1 MSKKNKLFMLV
12 FFFEIELKGRKA
24 MGNAKNEK
32 TNIGVPRGT
41 LSKEYKEIL
50 DYIFKNEIINFSEL
64 IECFSE
70 KYDKETIIQNIAQMK
85 EYEDVQITQVEN
97 DREIKAIR
105 NAEGLT
111 RKELQDIENIKKWGD
126 GYNEEDFRFL
136 NQKFD
141 EYKQSFNIR
150 NPQTNND
157 IITIC
162 QLELILKDLL
172 LRQRNKEDVI
182 NEIQKIKK
190 TINETA
196 NLAKLSESKRTAD
209 DYGID
214 SLSKIISIVEKD
226 LIEEGNWI
234 DAYDIVNNELQVKK
248 DDYDLLLDNYNL
260 NEWNGN

>member
-1 MSKKNKLFMLV
+1 
-12 FFFEIELKGRKA
+12 
-24 MGNAKNEK
+24 MGNSENEK
-32 TNIGVPRGT
+32 NRQIPNREI
-41 LSKEYKEIL
+41 SIEYKEIL
-50 DYIFKNEIINFSEL
+50 GYIFKNGKITYTELVENLKDRFNQEIIVTNLSL
-64 IECFSE
+64 M
-70 KYDKETIIQNIAQMK
+70 KENKDVTIIQL
-85 EYEDVQITQVEN
+85 EN
-97 DREIKAIR
+97 NREIEALK
-105 NAEGLT
+105 NEEGLT
-111 RKELQDIENIKKWGD
+111 IEEIENNENIRKWGD
-126 GYNEEDFRFL
+126 GYSQEDFKFL

-234 DAYDIVNNELQVKK
+234 DAFDIVNNELQVKK

-260 NEWNGN
+260 NEWNGH

>member
-1 MSKKNKLFMLV
+1 
-12 FFFEIELKGRKA
+12 
-24 MGNAKNEK
+24 MGNAKSEK
-32 TNIGVPRGT
+32 AKQAIPRET
-41 LSKEYKEIL
+41 LPKEYIEIL
-50 DYIFKNEIINFSEL
+50 EYIFKNEKITFSEL
-64 IECFSE
+64 VENLNE
-70 KYDKETIIQNIAQMK
+70 KYDKETIIKNIAKMK
-85 EYEDVQITQVEN
+85 DYEDVEITQLEN

-105 NAEGLT
+105 NSEGLT
-111 RKELQDIENIKKWGD
+111 REDIQNNENIRKWGN
-126 GYNEEDFRFL
+126 GYSEEDFRFL

-182 NEIQKIKK
+182 SEIQKIKK

-260 NEWNGN
+260 NDWNGN

>member
-1 MSKKNKLFMLV
+1 MGNSKKEKR
-12 FFFEIELKGRKA
+12 EIPKK
-24 MGNAKNEK
+24 
-32 TNIGVPRGT
+32 T
-41 LSKEYKEIL
+41 LSSEYKEIL
-50 DYIFKNEIINFSEL
+50 EYIFKKQKINFSEL
-64 IECFSE
+64 VDNLKN
-70 KYDKETIIQNIAQMK
+70 KYDNKTIIDNISLMK
-85 EYEDVQITQVEN
+85 DFECVKITQLEN
-97 DREIKAIR
+97 DREIKALK
-105 NAEGLT
+105 NSEGLT
-111 RKELQDIENIKKWGD
+111 TEEIQNNVNIKKWGD
-126 GYNEEDFRFL
+126 GYSQEDFEFL

-172 LRQRNKEDVI
+172 RRQRNQEDVI
-182 NEIQKIKK
+182 SEIQKIKK

-234 DAYDIVNNELQVKK
+234 DAFDIVNNELQVKK

>member
-1 MSKKNKLFMLV
+1 
-12 FFFEIELKGRKA
+12 
-24 MGNAKNEK
+24 MGNAKSEK
-32 TNIGVPRGT
+32 AKQAIPRET
-41 LSKEYKEIL
+41 LPKEYIEIL
-50 DYIFKNEIINFSEL
+50 EYIFKSENITFSEL
-64 IECFSE
+64 VENLNE
-70 KYDKETIIQNIAQMK
+70 KYDKETIIKNIAKMK
-85 EYEDVQITQVEN
+85 DYEDVEITQLEN

-105 NAEGLT
+105 NSEGLT
-111 RKELQDIENIKKWGD
+111 REDIQNNENIRKWGN
-126 GYNEEDFRFL
+126 GYSEEDFRFL

-182 NEIQKIKK
+182 SEIQKIKK

-260 NEWNGN
+260 NDWNGN

>member
-1 MSKKNKLFMLV
+1 
-12 FFFEIELKGRKA
+12 
-24 MGNAKNEK
+24 MGNSKNEK
-32 TNIGVPRGT
+32 IQKEIPKEK
-41 LSKEYKEIL
+41 LSKEFKEIL
-50 DYIFKNEIINFSEL
+50 EYIFKNEQITFTEL
-64 IECFSE
+64 ISDLKDNF
-70 KYDKETIIQNIAQMK
+70 DKEIIVSNLSLMK
-85 EYEDVQITQVEN
+85 DFEYIEITQLEN
-97 DREIKAIR
+97 DREIIALK
-105 NAEGLT
+105 NEEGLT
-111 RKELQDIENIKKWGD
+111 KKDIEHNENIKKWGD
-126 GYNEEDFRFL
+126 GYSQEDFAFL

-182 NEIQKIKK
+182 SEIQKIKK

-234 DAYDIVNNELQVKK
+234 NAFDIVNNELQVKK

-260 NEWNGN
+260 NEWNGH

>member
-1 MSKKNKLFMLV
+1 
-12 FFFEIELKGRKA
+12 

-32 TNIGVPRGT
+32 TNQQLPRET

-50 DYIFKNEIINFSEL
+50 EYIFKNEKINFSEL
-64 IECFSE
+64 LENLNE
-70 KYDKETIIQNIAQMK
+70 KYDKDIIIKNIAQMK
-85 EYEDVQITQVEN
+85 EYEDVEITQLEN
-97 DREIKAIR
+97 DREIKALK
-105 NAEGLT
+105 NSEGLT
-111 RKELQDIENIKKWGD
+111 KEELQHNENIRKWGD
-126 GYNEEDFRFL
+126 GYSEEDFRFL

-214 SLSKIISIVEKD
+214 SLSKIISIVEKE

-234 DAYDIVNNELQVKK
+234 DAFDIVNNELQVKK

-260 NEWNGN
+260 NDWNGN

>member
-1 MSKKNKLFMLV
+1 
-12 FFFEIELKGRKA
+12 
-24 MGNAKNEK
+24 MGNSKNEK
-32 TNIGVPRGT
+32 IEKEIPREK

-50 DYIFKNEIINFSEL
+50 TYIFKNEKVTFLELVDNLKDKFDKEVIIN
-64 IECFSE
+64 
-70 KYDKETIIQNIAQMK
+70 NISLMK
-85 EYEDVQITQVEN
+85 DYEDVKITQLEN
-97 DREIKAIR
+97 DREIEALR
-105 NAEGLT
+105 NEEGLT
-111 RKELQDIENIKKWGD
+111 REEIENNENIRKWGD
-126 GYNEEDFRFL
+126 GYSQEDFRFL

-182 NEIQKIKK
+182 SEIQKIKK

-234 DAYDIVNNELQVKK
+234 DAFDIVNNELQVKK

-260 NEWNGN
+260 NEWNGH

>member
-1 MSKKNKLFMLV
+1 MDSSSNKN
-12 FFFEIELKGRKA
+12 EELKS
-24 MGNAKNEK
+24 E
-32 TNIGVPRGT
+32 
-41 LSKEYKEIL
+41 LSSEYTEIL
-50 DYIFKNEIINFSEL
+50 EYIFNKGKINYTEL
-64 IECFSE
+64 VESL
-70 KYDKETIIQNIAQMK
+70 KDKFEQETIITNLSSMK
-85 EYEDVQITQVEN
+85 ENGDVIIKQIEN
-97 DREIKAIR
+97 DREIEAVR
-105 NAEGLT
+105 NQEGLT
-111 RKELQDIENIKKWGD
+111 AEEIKNKENIKKWGN
-126 GYNEEDFRFL
+126 GYTQEDFDFL

-182 NEIQKIKK
+182 SEIQKIKK

-234 DAYDIVNNELQVKK
+234 DAFDIVNNVLQVKK
-248 DDYDLLLDNYNL
+248 MIMIYY
-260 NEWNGN
+260 

>member
-1 MSKKNKLFMLV
+1 MGSSKSEKVQKEIPKEKLSAEFK
-12 FFFEIELKGRKA
+12 EILEYIL
-24 MGNAKNEK
+24 KNEK
-32 TNIGVPRGT
+32 ITFTELVSN
-41 LSKEYKEIL
+41 LKEKF
-50 DYIFKNEIINFSEL
+50 DNEIIISNLSL
-64 IECFSE
+64 
-70 KYDKETIIQNIAQMK
+70 MK
-85 EYEDVQITQVEN
+85 DFEYVEITQLEN
-97 DREIKAIR
+97 DREIVALK
-105 NAEGLT
+105 NQEGLT
-111 RKELQDIENIKKWGD
+111 KKEIEHKENIKKWGD
-126 GYNEEDFRFL
+126 GYSQEDFAFL

-182 NEIQKIKK
+182 SEIQKIKK

-226 LIEEGNWI
+226 LIEEGSWI
-234 DAYDIVNNELQVKK
+234 DAFDIVNNELQVKK

-260 NEWNGN
+260 NEWNGR

>member
-1 MSKKNKLFMLV
+1 MDSSSNKN
-12 FFFEIELKGRKA
+12 EELKS
-24 MGNAKNEK
+24 E
-32 TNIGVPRGT
+32 
-41 LSKEYKEIL
+41 LSSEYTEIL
-50 DYIFKNEIINFSEL
+50 EYIFNKGKINYTEL
-64 IECFSE
+64 VESLKDRFE
-70 KYDKETIIQNIAQMK
+70 QETIITNLSSMK
-85 EYEDVQITQVEN
+85 ENGDVIIKQIEY
-97 DREIKAIR
+97 DREIEAVR
-105 NAEGLT
+105 NQEGLT
-111 RKELQDIENIKKWGD
+111 AEEIKNKENIKKWGN
-126 GYNEEDFRFL
+126 GYTQEDFDFL

-182 NEIQKIKK
+182 SEIQKIKK
-190 TINETA
+190 TINETS

-234 DAYDIVNNELQVKK
+234 DAFDIVNNELQVKK
-248 DDYDLLLDNYNL
+248 DDYDLLLDNYHL

>member
-1 MSKKNKLFMLV
+1 MDSSSNKN
-12 FFFEIELKGRKA
+12 EELKS
-24 MGNAKNEK
+24 E
-32 TNIGVPRGT
+32 
-41 LSKEYKEIL
+41 LSSEYTEIL
-50 DYIFKNEIINFSEL
+50 EYIFNKGKINYTEL
-64 IECFSE
+64 VESLKDRFE
-70 KYDKETIIQNIAQMK
+70 QETIITNLSSMK
-85 EYEDVQITQVEN
+85 ENGDVIIKQIEY
-97 DREIKAIR
+97 DREIEAVR
-105 NAEGLT
+105 NQEGLT
-111 RKELQDIENIKKWGD
+111 AEEIKNKENIKKWGN
-126 GYNEEDFRFL
+126 GYTQEDFDFL

-182 NEIQKIKK
+182 SEIQKIKK

-234 DAYDIVNNELQVKK
+234 DAFDIVNNELQVKK
-248 DDYDLLLDNYNL
+248 DDYDLLLDNYHL

>member
-1 MSKKNKLFMLV
+1 MGNSKKGKR
-12 FFFEIELKGRKA
+12 EIPKK
-24 MGNAKNEK
+24 
-32 TNIGVPRGT
+32 T
-41 LSKEYKEIL
+41 LSNEYKEIL
-50 DYIFKNEIINFSEL
+50 EYIFKNQKINFSEL
-64 IECFSE
+64 VDNLKD
-70 KYDKETIIQNIAQMK
+70 KYDNKTIIENISLMK
-85 EYEDVQITQVEN
+85 ECEDVKITQLEN
-97 DREIKAIR
+97 DREIEALK
-105 NAEGLT
+105 NSEGLT
-111 RKELQDIENIKKWGD
+111 TEEIQNNANIKKWGD
-126 GYNEEDFRFL
+126 GYSQEDFEFL

-172 LRQRNKEDVI
+172 RRQRNQEDVI
-182 NEIQKIKK
+182 SEIQKIKK

-234 DAYDIVNNELQVKK
+234 DAFDIVNNELQVKK

>member
-1 MSKKNKLFMLV
+1 
-12 FFFEIELKGRKA
+12 
-24 MGNAKNEK
+24 MGNSNKKTEK
-32 TNIGVPRGT
+32 EIPREN
-41 LSKEYKEIL
+41 SSEEYKEIL
-50 DYIFKNEIINFSEL
+50 EYIFKNEKITFTQLVLDLKDKFDKEL
-64 IECFSE
+64 IIKNLSL
-70 KYDKETIIQNIAQMK
+70 MK
-85 EYEDVQITQVEN
+85 EYEDVKITQVDN
-97 DREIKAIR
+97 DREIEALK
-105 NAEGLT
+105 NEEGLT
-111 RKELQDIENIKKWGD
+111 REKIENNENIRKWGD
-126 GYNEEDFRFL
+126 GYSQEDFRFL

-226 LIEEGNWI
+226 LIDEGNWI
-234 DAYDIVNNELQVKK
+234 DAFDIVNNELQVKK

>member
-1 MSKKNKLFMLV
+1 
-12 FFFEIELKGRKA
+12 
-24 MGNAKNEK
+24 MGNAKCEK
-32 TNIGVPRGT
+32 AKQEIPRET
-41 LSKEYKEIL
+41 LPKEYKEIL
-50 DYIFKNEIINFSEL
+50 EYIFKSEKIIFSEL
-64 IECFSE
+64 VDNLNE
-70 KYDKETIIQNIAQMK
+70 KYDKETIIKSIAQMK
-85 EYEDVQITQVEN
+85 DYGDVEITQLEN

-105 NAEGLT
+105 NSEGLT
-111 RKELQDIENIKKWGD
+111 REDIQNNENIRKLGN
-126 GYNEEDFRFL
+126 GYSEEDFRFL

-182 NEIQKIKK
+182 SEIQKIKK

-260 NEWNGN
+260 NDWNGN

>member
-1 MSKKNKLFMLV
+1 MDSSSNKN
-12 FFFEIELKGRKA
+12 EELKS
-24 MGNAKNEK
+24 E
-32 TNIGVPRGT
+32 
-41 LSKEYKEIL
+41 LSSEYTEIL
-50 DYIFKNEIINFSEL
+50 EYIFNKGKINYTELVENLKDKFEQEVIITNLS
-64 IECFSE
+64 S
-70 KYDKETIIQNIAQMK
+70 MK
-85 EYEDVQITQVEN
+85 ENGDVIIKQIEN
-97 DREIKAIR
+97 DREIEAVR
-105 NAEGLT
+105 NQEGLT
-111 RKELQDIENIKKWGD
+111 TEEIKNKENIKKWGN
-126 GYNEEDFRFL
+126 GYTQEDFDFL

-182 NEIQKIKK
+182 SEIQKIKK

-234 DAYDIVNNELQVKK
+234 DAFDIVNNELQVKK
-248 DDYDLLLDNYNL
+248 DDYDLLLDNYHL

>member
-1 MSKKNKLFMLV
+1 MGNSKKEKR
-12 FFFEIELKGRKA
+12 EIPQK
-24 MGNAKNEK
+24 
-32 TNIGVPRGT
+32 T
-41 LSKEYKEIL
+41 LSNEYKEIL
-50 DYIFKNEIINFSEL
+50 EYIFKNQKINFSEL
-64 IECFSE
+64 IDNLKD
-70 KYDKETIIQNIAQMK
+70 KYDNKTIIENISLMK
-85 EYEDVQITQVEN
+85 ECEDVKITQLEN
-97 DREIKAIR
+97 DREIEALK
-105 NAEGLT
+105 NSEGLT
-111 RKELQDIENIKKWGD
+111 TEEIQNNANIKKWGD
-126 GYNEEDFRFL
+126 GYSQEDFEFL

-172 LRQRNKEDVI
+172 RRQRNQEDVI
-182 NEIQKIKK
+182 SEIQKIKK

-234 DAYDIVNNELQVKK
+234 DAFDIVNNELQVKK

>member
-1 MSKKNKLFMLV
+1 MDSSSNKN
-12 FFFEIELKGRKA
+12 EELKS
-24 MGNAKNEK
+24 E
-32 TNIGVPRGT
+32 
-41 LSKEYKEIL
+41 LSSEYTEIL
-50 DYIFKNEIINFSEL
+50 EYIFNKGKINYTELVENLKDKFEQEVIITNLS
-64 IECFSE
+64 S
-70 KYDKETIIQNIAQMK
+70 MK
-85 EYEDVQITQVEN
+85 ENGDVIIKQIEN
-97 DREIKAIR
+97 DREIEAVR
-105 NAEGLT
+105 NQEGLT
-111 RKELQDIENIKKWGD
+111 TEENKNKENIKKWGN
-126 GYNEEDFRFL
+126 GYTQEDFDFL

-182 NEIQKIKK
+182 SEIQKIKK

-234 DAYDIVNNELQVKK
+234 DAFDIVNNELQVKK
-248 DDYDLLLDNYNL
+248 DDYDLLLDNYHL

>member
-1 MSKKNKLFMLV
+1 MDSSSNKN
-12 FFFEIELKGRKA
+12 EELKS
-24 MGNAKNEK
+24 E
-32 TNIGVPRGT
+32 
-41 LSKEYKEIL
+41 LSSEYTEIL
-50 DYIFKNEIINFSEL
+50 EYIFNKGKINYTEL
-64 IECFSE
+64 VESL
-70 KYDKETIIQNIAQMK
+70 KDKFEQETIITNLSSMK
-85 EYEDVQITQVEN
+85 ENGDVIIKQIEN
-97 DREIKAIR
+97 DREIEAVR
-105 NAEGLT
+105 NQEGLT
-111 RKELQDIENIKKWGD
+111 AEEIKNKENIKKWGN
-126 GYNEEDFRFL
+126 GYTQEDFDFL

-182 NEIQKIKK
+182 SEIQKIKK

-234 DAYDIVNNELQVKK
+234 DAFDIVNNELQVKK
-248 DDYDLLLDNYNL
+248 DDYDLLLDNYHL

>member
-1 MSKKNKLFMLV
+1 MGTAKTDKNKQIPNR
-12 FFFEIELKGRKA
+12 ERSI
-24 MGNAKNEK
+24 
-32 TNIGVPRGT
+32 
-41 LSKEYKEIL
+41 EYKEIL
-50 DYIFKNEIINFSEL
+50 EYIFKNGKITYTELVENLKDRFSQEVIVTNL
-64 IECFSE
+64 SLMKDNEDV
-70 KYDKETIIQNIAQMK
+70 KIIQL
-85 EYEDVQITQVEN
+85 EN
-97 DREIKAIR
+97 NREIEALK
-105 NAEGLT
+105 NEEGLT
-111 RKELQDIENIKKWGD
+111 LQEIENNENIRKWGD
-126 GYNEEDFRFL
+126 GYSEDDFKFL

-234 DAYDIVNNELQVKK
+234 DAFNIVNNELQVKK

-260 NEWNGN
+260 NEWNGH

>member
-1 MSKKNKLFMLV
+1 
-12 FFFEIELKGRKA
+12 
-24 MGNAKNEK
+24 MGNSKNEK
-32 TNIGVPRGT
+32 IQKEIPKEK
-41 LSKEYKEIL
+41 LSKEFKKIL
-50 DYIFKNEIINFSEL
+50 EYIFKNEKITFTEL
-64 IECFSE
+64 ISDLKDNF
-70 KYDKETIIQNIAQMK
+70 DKEIIISNLSLMK
-85 EYEDVQITQVEN
+85 DFEYIEITQLEN
-97 DREIKAIR
+97 DREIIALK
-105 NAEGLT
+105 NEEGLT
-111 RKELQDIENIKKWGD
+111 KKDIEHNENIRKWGD
-126 GYNEEDFRFL
+126 GYSQEDFAFL

-182 NEIQKIKK
+182 SEIQKIKK

-234 DAYDIVNNELQVKK
+234 DAFDIVNNELQVKK

-260 NEWNGN
+260 NEWNGH

>member
-1 MSKKNKLFMLV
+1 MDSSNNKKEDLKQELSNEYTEILEYIFNNGKINYTDLV
-12 FFFEIELKGRKA
+12 ENLKDKFGQEVIIANLSLMKDNGDVIIKQIENNREIEA
-24 MGNAKNEK
+24 
-32 TNIGVPRGT
+32 V
-41 LSKEYKEIL
+41 
-50 DYIFKNEIINFSEL
+50 
-64 IECFSE
+64 
-70 KYDKETIIQNIAQMK
+70 
-85 EYEDVQITQVEN
+85 
-97 DREIKAIR
+97 R
-105 NAEGLT
+105 NQEGLT
-111 RKELQDIENIKKWGD
+111 AEEIENKENIKKWGN
-126 GYNEEDFRFL
+126 GYTQEDFDFL

-182 NEIQKIKK
+182 SEIQKIKK

-234 DAYDIVNNELQVKK
+234 DAFDIVNNELQVKK
-248 DDYDLLLDNYNL
+248 DDYDLLLDNYHL

>member
-1 MSKKNKLFMLV
+1 MGRAKKKKKENV
-12 FFFEIELKGRKA
+12 EKA
-24 MGNAKNEK
+24 IPTEVKPED
-32 TNIGVPRGT
+32 
-41 LSKEYKEIL
+41 YKEIL
-50 DYIFKNEIINFSEL
+50 NYIFKLEKITFTELMPHLQDKFS
-64 IECFSE
+64 
-70 KYDKETIIQNIAQMK
+70 KDVIIQSLSLMK
-85 EYEDVQITQVEN
+85 ERGDVVITQLDN
-97 DREIKAIR
+97 DRNIEAIK
-105 NAEGLT
+105 NSDGLT
-111 RKELQDIENIKKWGD
+111 KTEIQKNENIKKWGD
-126 GYNEEDFRFL
+126 GYNDEDFRFL

-157 IITIC
+157 ILTIC

-172 LRQRNKEDVI
+172 QRQRNNEDVI

-214 SLSKIISIVEKD
+214 SLSKIISIVERD

>member
-1 MSKKNKLFMLV
+1 V
-12 FFFEIELKGRKA
+12 KGRKA
-24 MGNAKNEK
+24 MGNTKSEETK
-32 TNIGVPRGT
+32 KEIPRET

-50 DYIFKNEIINFSEL
+50 EYIFKNGKVMFSEL
-64 IECFSE
+64 IESLNE
-70 KYDKETIIQNIAQMK
+70 KYDKEIIIKSIAQMK
-85 EYEDVQITQVEN
+85 EYEDVEITQLEN
-97 DREIKAIR
+97 NREIKALR
-105 NAEGLT
+105 NSEGLT
-111 RKELQDIENIKKWGD
+111 REGIQHNEDIKKWGD
-126 GYNEEDFRFL
+126 GYSEDDFRFL

-260 NEWNGN
+260 NDWNGN

>member
-1 MSKKNKLFMLV
+1 
-12 FFFEIELKGRKA
+12 
-24 MGNAKNEK
+24 MGNSKNEK
-32 TNIGVPRGT
+32 IQKEIPKEK
-41 LSKEYKEIL
+41 LSKEFKEIL
-50 DYIFKNEIINFSEL
+50 EYIFKNEKITFTEL
-64 IECFSE
+64 ISDLKDKF
-70 KYDKETIIQNIAQMK
+70 DKEIIISNLSLMK
-85 EYEDVQITQVEN
+85 DFEYIEITQLEN
-97 DREIKAIR
+97 DREIIALK
-105 NAEGLT
+105 NEEGLT
-111 RKELQDIENIKKWGD
+111 RKDIEHNENIRKWGD
-126 GYNEEDFRFL
+126 GYGQEDFAFL

-182 NEIQKIKK
+182 SEIQKIKK

-234 DAYDIVNNELQVKK
+234 NAFDIVNNELQVKK

-260 NEWNGN
+260 NEWNGH

>member
-1 MSKKNKLFMLV
+1 MDSSNNKKEDLKQELSNEYTEILEYIFNNGKINYTDLVENLKNKFGQEVIIANLSLMKDNGDV
-12 FFFEIELKGRKA
+12 IIKQIENNREIEA
-24 MGNAKNEK
+24 
-32 TNIGVPRGT
+32 V
-41 LSKEYKEIL
+41 
-50 DYIFKNEIINFSEL
+50 
-64 IECFSE
+64 
-70 KYDKETIIQNIAQMK
+70 
-85 EYEDVQITQVEN
+85 
-97 DREIKAIR
+97 R
-105 NAEGLT
+105 NQEGLT
-111 RKELQDIENIKKWGD
+111 AEEIKNKENIKKWGN
-126 GYNEEDFRFL
+126 GYTQEDFDFL

-182 NEIQKIKK
+182 SEIQKIKK

-234 DAYDIVNNELQVKK
+234 DAFDIVNNELQVKK
-248 DDYDLLLDNYNL
+248 DDYDLLLDNYHL

>member
-1 MSKKNKLFMLV
+1 MLV
-12 FFFEIELKGRKA
+12 FFYEIELKGRKA
-24 MGNAKNEK
+24 MGNAKSEK
-32 TNIGVPRGT
+32 AKQAIPRET
-41 LSKEYKEIL
+41 LPKEYIEIL
-50 DYIFKNEIINFSEL
+50 EYIFKNEKITFSEL
-64 IECFSE
+64 VENLNE
-70 KYDKETIIQNIAQMK
+70 KYDKEAIIKNIAKMK
-85 EYEDVQITQVEN
+85 DYEDVEITQLEN

-105 NAEGLT
+105 NSEGLT
-111 RKELQDIENIKKWGD
+111 REDIQNNENVRKWGN
-126 GYNEEDFRFL
+126 GYSEEDFRFL

-182 NEIQKIKK
+182 SEIQKIKK

-260 NEWNGN
+260 NDWNGN

>member
-1 MSKKNKLFMLV
+1 
-12 FFFEIELKGRKA
+12 
-24 MGNAKNEK
+24 MGNAKNKNAKEEIPK
-32 TNIGVPRGT
+32 KET

-50 DYIFKNEIINFSEL
+50 EYIFKNEKINFSEL
-64 IECFSE
+64 VANLND
-70 KYDKETIIQNIAQMK
+70 KYDSETIIKNVALMK
-85 EYEDVQITQVEN
+85 EYEDVQITQLED
-97 DREIKAIR
+97 DREILPLR
-105 NAEGLT
+105 NSEGLT
-111 RKELQDIENIKKWGD
+111 KTEIQNNENIRKWGD
-126 GYNEEDFRFL
+126 GYSEEDFRFL

-182 NEIQKIKK
+182 SEIQKIKK

-226 LIEEGNWI
+226 LIEESNWI